1 MLKNWLLC
9 CELQTIL
16 QTDILLKDGK
26 CYLGLLRRK
35 LSSEGNIYGDQYEFK
50 EVKVPLT
57 ACRRNVHIFIGRY
70 ITLTCRPNGSLRLNF
85 KNLKIDTD
93 FSVETYCLEVANEIR
108 MALKDL
114 IEN

>member
-35 LSSEGNIYGDQYEFK
+35 LSSEGNIYGDQYVTIEIEVPRKISKKAKAKLQEFK
-50 EVKVPLT
+50 EILD
-57 ACRRNVHIFIGRY
+57 R
-70 ITLTCRPNGSLRLNF
+70 
-85 KNLKIDTD
+85 
-93 FSVETYCLEVANEIR
+93 E
-108 MALKDL
+108 
-114 IEN
+114 